1 MRKLIVICSFF
12 VLCVGILHYLSKDG
26 EKSRGYYNEQISFEQ
41 LKEDLKREEER
52 VVYFYKDDCQYCKRL
67 TPTVVPLAK
76 EGAIALNV
84 LNAGKYIEAWDE
96 FNLEGV
102 PAIIHFREG
111 KEVSRIVGV
120 EEKDVYKNW
129 FLEIKKEHS

>member
-1 MRKLIVICSFF
+1 M
-12 VLCVGILHYLSKDG
+12 
-26 EKSRGYYNEQISFEQ
+26 
-41 LKEDLKREEER
+41 
-52 VVYFYKDDCQYCKRL
+52 
-67 TPTVVPLAK
+67 PLAK

-111 KEVSRIVGV
+111 KKFQE
-120 EEKDVYKNW
+120 
-129 FLEIKKEHS
+129 L

>member
-1 MRKLIVICSFF
+1 MTCQ
-12 VLCVGILHYLSKDG
+12 KDG

-120 EEKDVYKNW
+120 EEKRCV
-129 FLEIKKEHS
+129 

>member
-1 MRKLIVICSFF
+1 M
-12 VLCVGILHYLSKDG
+12 
-26 EKSRGYYNEQISFEQ
+26 
-41 LKEDLKREEER
+41 
-52 VVYFYKDDCQYCKRL
+52 
-67 TPTVVPLAK
+67 
-76 EGAIALNV
+76 

-120 EEKDVYKNW
+120 EEKMC
-129 FLEIKKEHS
+129 IKIGS

>member
-1 MRKLIVICSFF
+1 M
-12 VLCVGILHYLSKDG
+12 
-26 EKSRGYYNEQISFEQ
+26 
-41 LKEDLKREEER
+41 
-52 VVYFYKDDCQYCKRL
+52 
-67 TPTVVPLAK
+67 PLAK

-129 FLEIKKEHS
+129 FLEIKRAFLIYILCPFLEVDQKT